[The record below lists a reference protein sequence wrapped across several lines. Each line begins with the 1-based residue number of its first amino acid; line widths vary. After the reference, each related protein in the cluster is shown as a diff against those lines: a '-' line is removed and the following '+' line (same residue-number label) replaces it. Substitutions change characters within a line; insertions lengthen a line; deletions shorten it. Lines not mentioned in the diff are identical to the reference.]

1 MRQPVYTIFISI
13 NQASFHLWWKENLVK
28 HHDIPKY
35 YENDWKLT
43 GFTSKD
49 IMMIFVDLA
58 DSWSNFRLIEIVNA
72 KNKIIL
78 GRRHSSPLK
87 KILHFYQP
95 LCNLSLCNFKNIGAP
110 QKSRGRR
117 GGWLQLSYF
126 YIVSKWFFLLRYV
139 NWKTVKLG
147 KLLTVSVYSQQCT
160 CKCYMLHVVFFLF
173 FFYCHPKKECFKI
186 VPFSVYL
193 YMADFHWRIM
203 IFQHLFGIFV
213 TPEF

>member
-13 NQASFHLWWKENLVK
+13 NQASFHLRWKENLVK
-28 HHDIPKY
+28 HQDIPKY

-95 LCNLSLCNFKNIGAP
+95 PPPYWFGIINSP
-110 QKSRGRR
+110 QKAIHYVQFSEPINSNVLNYKCLLCRMVVIFSVR
-117 GGWLQLSYF
+117 
-126 YIVSKWFFLLRYV
+126 SKWSHLTNHTFLNNMDLIEWHRS
-139 NWKTVKLG
+139 L
-147 KLLTVSVYSQQCT
+147 
-160 CKCYMLHVVFFLF
+160 
-173 FFYCHPKKECFKI
+173 
-186 VPFSVYL
+186 
-193 YMADFHWRIM
+193 
-203 IFQHLFGIFV
+203 
-213 TPEF
+213 